1 MFPTLCKNFPSQ
13 AFVKLTSV
21 ERKRVGRGGVGGRGV
36 FKTYQNTERLVTVS
50 RLKKRLKYCRSR
62 GMIRDH
68 RGSIFAKHHYVNYW
82 PFVLCTPLL
91 TYVSYVVT

>member
-21 ERKRVGRGGVGGRGV
+21 ERKRVGGGSGRGSGV

-50 RLKKRLKYCRSR
+50 RL
-62 GMIRDH
+62 
-68 RGSIFAKHHYVNYW
+68 IFAKHRYVNYR